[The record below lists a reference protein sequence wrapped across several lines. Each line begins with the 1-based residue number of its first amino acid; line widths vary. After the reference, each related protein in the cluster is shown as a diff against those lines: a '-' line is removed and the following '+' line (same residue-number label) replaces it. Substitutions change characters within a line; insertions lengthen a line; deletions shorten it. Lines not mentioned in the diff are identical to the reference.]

1 MADIAAA
8 FGDVKGVTYL
18 VWVSIQ
24 FIFCN
29 SFVFVTNLNEMQL
42 EV

>member
-8 FGDVKGVTYL
+8 CGDARGVTDL
-18 VWVSIQ
+18 VSAPIQ